1 VSSGVAVLTD
11 SGLRSESGIVVAFT
25 ERSGGVSEPPFD
37 SLNLAA
43 HVGDRPE
50 AVDENRRRA
59 LAALELGEQAERLT
73 TAEQVHGDHVFCV
86 PEGDAGAGARAGSGS
101 PPVPGTDALLT
112 LEKDL
117 PLLMCYADCVPIVLV
132 ARGPKRGI
140 SVVHAGWRGALA
152 GLPGTAAKRLVEV
165 TDAGPDGLL
174 GYIGPHIGSCCY
186 NVDEGRISQFRNSF
200 DTIAAVGE
208 GLDLAAAVRESLEHA
223 GLRSSAIVDAGQCTS
238 DHTQRF
244 FSYRIA
250 KVTGRHGAIAAI
262 V

>member
-1 VSSGVAVLTD
+1 MSAGVAVLTD
-11 SGLRSESGIVVAFT
+11 SRLRSESGITVAFT
-25 ERSGGVSEPPFD
+25 ERSGGVSAEPFD

-43 HVGDRPE
+43 HVGDVPE
-50 AVDENRRRA
+50 AVDENRSRA
-59 LAALELGEQAERLT
+59 LAALGIGEQFERLT
-73 TAEQVHGDHVFCV
+73 TAEQVHGDRVFRV
-86 PEGDAGAGARAGSGS
+86 AEADAGAGARAGSGP

-112 LEKDL
+112 LEQNL
-117 PLLMCYADCVPIVLV
+117 PLLMCYADCVPLVLV
-132 ARGPKRGI
+132 ATEPKRGI
-140 SVVHAGWRGALA
+140 AVVHAGWRGALA
-152 GLPGTAAKRLVEV
+152 GLAGTAAVALAQA
-165 TDAGPDGLL
+165 TGAAPDALL

-208 GLDLAAAVRESLEHA
+208 GLDLAAAVRESLENA

-244 FSYRIA
+244 FSYRVSE
-250 KVTGRHGAIAAI
+250 VTGRHGAIAAI